1 MNRYVPQCLRT
12 FLRTTEAW
20 AEVEPSKLQLLQSEQ
35 PNRYINNRPYHP
47 SYEPVSIFLLNYR
60 LGRLRNMGISPKLL
74 R

>member
-1 MNRYVPQCLRT
+1 MKYVPQTVRAL
-12 FLRTTEAW
+12 LKAVEALDL
-20 AEVEPSKLQLLQSEQ
+20 VEPSKLQLLQSEQ

-47 SYEPVSIFLLNYR
+47 CYEPVSIFLLNYR